1 MKAAIIV
8 ILIAMHIAYC
18 VSEQINSAN
27 LKQLKYSE
35 GLVELFYIYN
45 LILVIRIL
53 YKENGRRL
61 SEVWYSS
68 MLLYV
73 SNILFAGGILCYF
86 TFICEAKLV
95 SLYHAIFNVV
105 LGGNSDSLQRC
116 DDCVEL
122 SSDSAVVDHA
132 QAEPTPSRTRSSHR
146 PVALER
152 LLLQ

>member
-1 MKAAIIV
+1 MTATELLTSVFFFIGGSKRHRDLNEISTTKDPASWLLWMKAAIIV
-8 ILIAMHIAYC
+8 VLIAMHFAYC

-27 LKQLKYSE
+27 LKQLKYAE
-35 GLVELFYIYN
+35 GLVEVFYIYN
-45 LILVIRIL
+45 LIFVIRIL

-95 SLYHAIFNVV
+95 SLYH
-105 LGGNSDSLQRC
+105 SLC
-116 DDCVEL
+116 
-122 SSDSAVVDHA
+122 
-132 QAEPTPSRTRSSHR
+132 
-146 PVALER
+146 
-152 LLLQ
+152 